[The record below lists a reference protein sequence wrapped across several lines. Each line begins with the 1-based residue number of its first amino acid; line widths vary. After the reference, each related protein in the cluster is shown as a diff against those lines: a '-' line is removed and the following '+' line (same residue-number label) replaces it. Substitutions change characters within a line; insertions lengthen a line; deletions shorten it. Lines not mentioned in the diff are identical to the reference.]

1 MNYSAPAEPTTA
13 HCRPLDVVGR
23 RKGLKVQSMISTTP
37 ARTSTAY
44 SSRNG
49 GVNIRAT
56 KEATGSVPES
66 TTGFATRPP
75 CGPETDPR

>member
-1 MNYSAPAEPTTA
+1 
-13 HCRPLDVVGR
+13 
-23 RKGLKVQSMISTTP
+23 MISTTP

>member
-1 MNYSAPAEPTTA
+1 
-13 HCRPLDVVGR
+13 
-23 RKGLKVQSMISTTP
+23 MISTTP

-56 KEATGSVPES
+56 KETTGSVPTS